1 MDNFDL
7 DEEVLLEEWTK
18 SKDREIQ
25 NLLSEY
31 GSSLKEVREMFPQ
44 VLNAVEKRDLAT
56 VFPNQD
62 IFLSAEEAKSVGLG
76 LDTGW
81 MLKLTPSQKEGERYT
96 SSLITP
102 EKWEITEDDLFIAPS
117 GEKYTRDEMEQAL
130 KLSNLAVTNP
140 EEYAAQQ
147 QKALKIEEVFGKVF
161 PKQDVA
167 EVINYAQNNL
177 ESFYKDIFNIGR
189 NKDTEDLLKLLNF
202 TDEEINQFFGTTAP
216 VQFQEENWLK
226 DNVLDPLLS
235 GTVNFAYGMSQTF
248 TSTLPSFLT
257 GLYRKIRAL
266 QPAADTELYKQEQV
280 MLNNIEQWSKEQYN
294 RLVKE
299 NNDWWQKHPELTPR
313 PEYNENPFKKTE
325 LLTDPGYYA
334 YSFTQSL
341 AYSLATMGTMV
352 AVSALASPAAGI
364 PAGLIVAGAPE
375 AGRMTEELVN
385 QGVPIDE
392 ANQWGLLYGTVA
404 GGIETI
410 TDLPLLG
417 ILFKPIKQAAK
428 PFWDTLLKGTSNRIA
443 KAVITTGVLPS
454 VEGMEEAVTQAA
466 ENAILKHFDETK
478 SIMEG
483 LDQSFI
489 QGAIASLP
497 FSVVGGA
504 ASFST
509 FHNSLNPDIR
519 KKFDEEMA
527 KFQENGLSEEE
538 AQVKAANEV
547 AKTPEGEKAVE
558 DALNTAKN
566 EFEEQFQNTT
576 MGKIEG
582 TNPKYSVPVGG
593 DFGIGTK
600 DPEDVI
606 KTVAPLE
613 KLPSDEEIIK
623 GMLVPNWI
631 RTTVQATAK
640 IPKIGKIVEGGLG
653 WRTLVNRDT
662 KATQDIVGR
671 GAVVYG
677 TIKRTGVGIANTEVG
692 ILRNLI
698 EKPVQYFGFNEQ
710 GYSEKMARRLLPQ
723 YKEHKDIAGT
733 LEHVFTYPEMYD
745 WTNMDKAMD
754 YIARV
759 NRINKWVN
767 KLLSDEGAGVDA
779 VNERWIHRVVT
790 GKTVEGELV
799 EVRGRKGM
807 TGGRPGTVP
816 SYKKP
821 RKFKTMMEGIQNHI
835 IYEPNIEVSVG
846 SYIEEAFKEIAST
859 RFSKSVEEFGVTPKE
874 RLLERYPEVAAK
886 AELTKEELA
895 SAAKFQG
902 VINRA
907 IRGEILPEATI
918 AEMERKFP
926 ELGPKLRYYIAEARE
941 EAETARNIKL
951 LKEYPIT
958 QGKLPSSQ
966 KIRDTLKLIPYDERL
981 TLRSQLLDFV
991 SRTNDAGGKR
1001 ILGII
1006 SDIDSNPMYIPKTD
1020 TKPAAP
1026 ATPPSEKIV
1035 GNLPFTEMPIS
1046 QIKVDPQRFQ
1056 FKQRSSE
1063 VTGETGVLAQAKWN
1077 PELAGITYGWQAK
1090 DGTVYIVN
1098 GHQRLAL
1105 AKRSGAKT
1113 IPIRIDKE
1121 VDGVTE
1127 QEARAKGAII
1137 NIAEDRGTPFDVAKF
1152 LRDSG
1157 KDIEYLK
1164 QWGITPEGRLA
1175 SEGSAIAGLDDSVY
1189 RKVAIGELDE
1199 HAAAIIGKELPGDFA
1214 NQRAIAKEY
1223 LDKQLTYKQLSA
1235 IIKEAKW
1242 AGTTKVTQATLFGE
1256 TETEKS
1262 MLLAR
1267 AKLRVAVEDALAK
1280 DKRLFSY
1287 VTATG
1292 RPEALAR
1299 GKTVVDVETGKK
1311 LAQESATAL
1320 AIFEA
1325 KANAVG
1331 VIDDIM
1337 RDASEKIAKGG
1348 KANVITRETI
1358 DRIRDAIN
1366 SGEALGPTRYVTT
1379 DEGGRVP
1386 EITPNR
1392 GEATPAE
1399 AEATRAAEE
1408 ARAAETVT
1416 EAGISEAGMPQVS
1429 AEEIAKKF
1437 GADIVL
1443 VEELIRRGHTIAPD
1457 GTMTLYHAT
1466 TKDKAQRI
1474 LSEGVLKTAD
1484 KAPDTYGV
1492 YLSTSPEVAESYGD
1506 GTLIKIKVKI
1516 KDLHPD
1522 DVFPS
1527 TGRMDF
1533 RVNTVSGVYHPVE
1546 VAQFELTP
1554 IVTEAVT
1561 PEITEAQLKAK
1572 VLEEIKD
1579 TPEWKKLVRDY
1590 KAFEKRLHGGTIDE
1604 EAITQYVNNP
1614 ENLDHILTAE
1624 SGVMDAKSSTAKT
1637 LKADTD
1643 AVLKKAGLTRKK
1655 QGKFRGMDTPDWD
1668 AYEKKVAGTIYS
1680 TEVPAVT
1687 PEEEILIPRAEPG
1700 MPEPG
1705 LQQDMFGYL
1714 TPVYPKGKGE
1724 ITQISMDDY
1733 SKLVDAYKQ
1742 AELPP
1747 PEVEVKPQVEGQPGL
1762 EEPTEIKKETYTKP
1776 ITKSAEERRQE
1787 LIKLR
1792 DEVKQIVDSR
1802 KAPFWQAKHEM
1813 AEKMEIVRRPD
1824 IGENYLMMPFAGGRI
1839 FNQDFVDAVNKFFGV
1854 DKGSDTLKFVSDA
1867 AGILRIT
1874 KASLDFSAMMIQGLP
1889 SFGLAHTQLISNPAT
1904 GARLMGAWYKAL
1916 YDSTRAFFSP
1926 SVFYGYLD
1934 KQEKVAAQRNSFG
1947 GTSRSI
1953 DYFDALRTRGAIP
1966 EGFRWVTGK
1975 TGLAALYE
1983 RAEISFNSAGEIV
1996 RDEFWKI
2003 LSPKAL
2009 KQGKGFELARHMD
2022 IITGLSETQA
2032 MGVPLTVRQL
2042 ESSFAWFAPN
2052 YTRACL
2058 TVVADIFRGG
2068 YSGKMARQALG
2079 GMLAAG
2085 AVYYTGIQ
2093 LAISLLSGKD
2103 EDDAWDEVKKGFGI
2117 REDPI
2122 TGEIMWRP
2130 LSDLMGIKIGNY
2142 TFGPGGF
2149 WYGLVRLAGNIN
2161 ECINEYGDKERID
2174 LVRIL
2179 ANGGLNKDNPFV
2191 YWWYSRSSP
2200 LVGMGYELATHK
2212 DFLGYPIET
2221 PEQYAYYIM
2230 SRFEP
2235 IWMEQGINWMI
2246 PGLVRNYEIPE
2257 GVARAAVPILEVFGW
2272 RSVPESS
2279 WTSFYDYVNEN
2290 IKNLLPESELD
2301 PKQVKAWQDGKL
2313 GWGELDKKQKRD
2325 LIDRDPELARLYEEA
2340 NNDSKI
2346 RQTPEWEAY
2355 TTRTDEEREIYYDR
2369 IDELTKRLQA
2379 GEIDT
2384 QQYRELTS
2392 EAGTNYGAIMDGI
2405 SRDEHYSSIFEYFE
2419 KKEAEGSKYEF
2430 LFDVALAEYNSK
2442 IRFAEDADIY
2452 LSNGDY
2458 NWEERD
2464 RRIDAFI
2471 EKYGQTLYD
2480 EILDYINKGKEIK
2493 GLNPV
2498 FVRKSE
2504 DTEKLGR
2511 EYWRLPYKPIIE
2523 MDAEDEKEGNIPAEY
2538 YGLWK
2543 TFQSLAEEDKEGF
2556 AQLYPDLAKDWR
2568 AEYRKNNPEAD
2579 ARLALWGYGG
2589 KLQSMEAYNLVEQ
2602 WSKELGIPLSQM
2614 GLGLPPRTLIPKYF
2628 EYSDLLTNYSAASPQ
2643 VKIWRLQNPEFNKW
2657 AMEEWGWEGTDDYRS
2672 VEYYQLKIKNQ
2683 PFEKEYNAIP
2693 SENTIAKQKYL
2704 DEHPDFRDDR
2714 YRMRAMDWG
2723 FPTELIEQYVEYY
2736 NTPRKDYEDDW
2747 WLMEHPEF
2755 EKAMV
2760 QLYKDTEGEYGWEKP
2775 RDYSKVPTKEVYAK
2789 YQRYLNLPLGQPRL
2803 DFRARNPDLDAW
2815 GVKALDW
2822 KPIQDRG
2829 KKEAPKTPW
2838 EEAGEAAQL
2847 EEWIKELSQ

>member
-1 MDNFDL
+1 VDRFSL
-7 DEEVLLEEWTK
+7 DEETLLEEWTK

-117 GEKYTRDEMEQAL
+117 GGKYTRDEMEQAL

-161 PKQDVA
+161 PKQDMA
-167 EVINYAQNNL
+167 EVISYAQNNP
-177 ESFYKDIFNIGR
+177 ENFFKDIFTIGR
-189 NKDTEDLLKLLNF
+189 DKDTEDLLRLLNF
-202 TDEEINQFFGTTAP
+202 TDEEINQFFGMTIPAE
-216 VQFQEENWLK
+216 FQEESWIK
-226 DNVLDPLLS
+226 DNVFDPLIS
-235 GTVNFAYGMSQTF
+235 GAVSFAHGMRQTF
-248 TSTLPSFLT
+248 TSVIPSFFSRM
-257 GLYRKIRAL
+257 YRKVREL
-266 QPAADTELYKQEQV
+266 QPAADTEFYKQEQEFLKYV
-280 MLNNIEQWSKEQYN
+280 EEDSIERFNRQAKEHQ
-294 RLVKE
+294 E
-299 NNDWWQKHPELTPR
+299 WWESRPELAPK
-313 PEYNENPFKKTE
+313 PEYNENPFENTA

-341 AYSLATMGTMV
+341 AYTLATMGTMV
-352 AVSALASPAAGI
+352 SLSALTTPYVGI
-364 PAGLIVAGAPE
+364 PAGLVVAGAPE
-375 AGRMTEELVN
+375 ASRMTEDLVR
-385 QGVPIDE
+385 QGVPFEE
-392 ANQWGLLYGTVA
+392 ARQWGLLYGNVA

-443 KAVITTGVLPS
+443 KAAITTGVLPS
-454 VEGMEEAVTQAA
+454 IEGMEEAATQAV
-466 ENAILKHFDETK
+466 ENAILQHYDETK

-483 LDQSFI
+483 LDHAFI

-497 FSVVGGA
+497 FAGIGGV

-509 FHNSLNPDIR
+509 FHNSLNPEMR
-519 KKFDEEMA
+519 KKFDEEVA
-527 KFQENGLSEEE
+527 KFQENGIPEGE
-538 AQVKAANEV
+538 AQFKAANEV
-547 AKTPEGEKAVE
+547 AKTPEGEKAIE
-558 DALNTAKN
+558 DALNTAKK
-566 EFEEQFQNTT
+566 EYEKQFQNTT
-576 MGKIEG
+576 MGKIES

-600 DPEDVI
+600 NPEEVI
-606 KTVAPLE
+606 KTDGPLE
-613 KLPSDEEIIK
+613 KIPADEDIIK

-692 ILRNLI
+692 VLRNLI

-745 WTNMDKAMD
+745 WTNMDRAME

-767 KLLSDEGAGVDA
+767 KLLKDEGAGVEA

-835 IYEPNIEVSVG
+835 MYEPNIEVSVG
-846 SYIEEAFKEIAST
+846 SYIQEAFKEIAST

-926 ELGPKLRYYIAEARE
+926 ELGPKLRYYVAEARE
-941 EAETARNIKL
+941 QAETARNIKL

-1189 RKVAIGELDE
+1189 HKVAIGELDE

-1348 KANVITRETI
+1348 KANAITRETI

-1386 EITPNR
+1386 EITPHR

-1399 AEATRAAEE
+1399 AEA
-1408 ARAAETVT
+1408 ARATET
-1416 EAGISEAGMPQVS
+1416 
-1429 AEEIAKKF
+1429 
-1437 GADIVL
+1437 
-1443 VEELIRRGHTIAPD
+1443 
-1457 GTMTLYHAT
+1457 
-1466 TKDKAQRI
+1466 
-1474 LSEGVLKTAD
+1474 
-1484 KAPDTYGV
+1484 
-1492 YLSTSPEVAESYGD
+1492 
-1506 GTLIKIKVKI
+1506 
-1516 KDLHPD
+1516 
-1522 DVFPS
+1522 
-1527 TGRMDF
+1527 
-1533 RVNTVSGVYHPVE
+1533 
-1546 VAQFELTP
+1546 
-1554 IVTEAVT
+1554 TEAVT
-1561 PEITEAQLKAK
+1561 
-1572 VLEEIKD
+1572 
-1579 TPEWKKLVRDY
+1579 
-1590 KAFEKRLHGGTIDE
+1590 
-1604 EAITQYVNNP
+1604 EAITEQVQREVYPGRGKAKYTDTVTLVNKTY
-1614 ENLDHILTAE
+1614 L
-1624 SGVMDAKSSTAKT
+1624 VMGNAAYKGS
-1637 LKADTD
+1637 DTD
-1643 AVLKKAGLTRKK
+1643 AYGHKKIWTVRSETELEPVTAG
-1655 QGKFRGMDTPDWD
+1655 GVEGMQHKLIKGGFETQKE
-1668 AYEKKVAGTIYS
+1668 AIEYAKS
-1680 TEVPAVT
+1680 LPAKA

-1787 LIKLR
+1787 LLKLR
-1792 DEVKQIVDSR
+1792 DEVKQIVESR

-1824 IGENYLMMPFAGGRI
+1824 IGENYLMMPFASGRI

-1854 DKGSDTLKFVSDA
+1854 EKGNSVLKFTSDA

-2009 KQGKGFELARHMD
+2009 KQGKGFELARHLD

-2032 MGVPLTVRQL
+2032 MGVPLTVRQA
-2042 ESSFAWFAPN
+2042 ESAFAWFAPN

-2068 YSGKMARQALG
+2068 YSGKMAKEALG
-2079 GMLAAG
+2079 GLLAAG
-2085 AVYYTGIQ
+2085 VVYYTGIQ
-2093 LAISLLSGKD
+2093 LAISLLSDKD
-2103 EDDAWDEVKKGFGI
+2103 EDDAWDDIKKGFGI

-2122 TGEIMWRP
+2122 TGEVMWRP

-2161 ECINEYGDKERID
+2161 ECITEYGEKERID

-2179 ANGGLNKDNPFV
+2179 GNGGLNKDNPFV

-2221 PEQYAYYIM
+2221 PWEYAYYIM
-2230 SRFEP
+2230 TRFEP

-2246 PGLVRNYEIPE
+2246 PGLVHNYEIPE
-2257 GVARAAVPILEVFGW
+2257 GVARAAVPIFEVFGW
-2272 RSVPESS
+2272 RSVPEST
-2279 WTSFYDYVNEN
+2279 WVSFYDYVNEN
-2290 IKNLLPESELD
+2290 IKKLLPESELD

-2313 GWGELDKKQKRD
+2313 GWGELDKKQRQD
-2325 LIDRDPELARLYEEA
+2325 LLDRDPELARLYEEA
-2340 NNDSKI
+2340 QNDSKI

-2355 TTRTDEEREIYYDR
+2355 TSRVDEEREIYYDR
-2369 IDELTKRLQA
+2369 IDQLTKRLQA

-2384 QQYRELTS
+2384 KLYRELTG
-2392 EAGTNYGAIMDGI
+2392 EAGANYGAIMGSM

-2430 LFDVALAEYNSK
+2430 LFDVALAEYGSK

-2480 EILDYINKGKEIK
+2480 EILDYINKGKETK

-2556 AQLYPDLAKDWR
+2556 AQLYPNLAKDWR

-2589 KLQSMEAYNLVEQ
+2589 KLQSMEAYNLIEQ

-2628 EYSDLLTNYSAASPQ
+2628 EYSDLLTNCSAASPQ
-2643 VKIWRLQNPEFNKW
+2643 VKLWRLQNSDFNKW
-2657 AMEEWGWEGTDDYRS
+2657 AMEEWGWEDTDDYKS

-2704 DEHPDFRDDR
+2704 GEHPDFRDDR

-2789 YQRYLNLPLGQPRL
+2789 YQRYLNLPKGQPRL